1 MFRNTT
7 QLLLTKGDNNPQ
19 DDYILY
25 KGIEYLEPKHI
36 IGKVRGY
43 VYFLPRL
50 SKADEQVLAV
60 CGLCDY
66 RYGKLA
72 PPRAVMAKLM
82 DRTISLN

>member
-36 IGKVRGY
+36 IGKVRGC

-50 SKADEQVLAV
+50 SRLINRFLPYVGYVTIAMVS
-60 CGLCDY
+60 Y
-66 RYGKLA
+66 RRHALSW
-72 PPRAVMAKLM
+72 P
-82 DRTISLN
+82 S